1 MKTNMASSYTSS
13 PRYINDTDY
22 DDVDSLDLD
31 DDRDFDENFTDEAMA
46 SFNTEDASETD
57 MVKRETEYTEIK
69 EQMYQDKLAH
79 LKKQL
84 QQLEEGTLPEYI
96 KKRKKIDQNYK
107 ERIRINEI
115 WREFELD
122 VVEREYIKEKKASVK
137 DFEEKK
143 IELKENLILEFEE
156 KKKNIEN
163 ERNSMDLTGGF
174 LLSDSMEIKPVTTR
188 KLRRRPNDPI
198 PLPEKRR
205 KQTPA
210 QLNLYLDEGDI
221 LEDLRIINKVS
232 GKPVSKKVTPHP
244 SPMET
249 IIAEAKIDDGRLY
262 YDKRWFHRN
271 QPVFVESKDMGK
283 FTGVITAV
291 GTQEIWIRK
300 IPDNC
305 KMRISVG
312 QLEKGQ
318 IFLRRR

>member
-1 MKTNMASSYTSS
+1 
-13 PRYINDTDY
+13 
-22 DDVDSLDLD
+22 
-31 DDRDFDENFTDEAMA
+31 MA

-96 KKRKKIDQNYK
+96 KKRKKIDQQYK
-107 ERIRINEI
+107 ERIRVNEI

-143 IELKENLILEFEE
+143 IELKENLIVELGE

-163 ERNSMDLTGGF
+163 ERHSMDLTGGF

-188 KLRRRPNDPI
+188 KLRRRPNDPM

-205 KQTPA
+205 KQNPA
-210 QLNLYLDEGDI
+210 QLNLFLDDEDI
-221 LEDLRIINKVS
+221 MDDLRIINKVS

-244 SPMET
+244 SPIEP

-283 FTGVITAV
+283 FTGVITTV